1 MEIQSVK
8 YLLMVQDMDR
18 AIAFYQDVIGL
29 NLKSYSPE
37 WSEFTL
43 GDSTVALHGGGTGE
57 FIETGLIFRVAD
69 IGSACQEVVSGG
81 GKLRS
86 GPVDRPGEP
95 IKLAQLCD
103 TESNGFTFSQY
114 VG

>member
-1 MEIQSVK
+1 MQVEQVV
-8 YLLMVQDMDR
+8 YMLTVQDINR

-29 NLKSYSPE
+29 NLKSYSPG
-37 WSEFTL
+37 WSELTL

-57 FIETGLIFRVAD
+57 FAETGLIFQVAEID
-69 IGSACQEVVSGG
+69 TACQEVVSGG

-86 GPVDRPGEP
+86 GPEDRPGEP
-95 IKLAQLCD
+95 IKLAHLSD
-103 TESNGFTFSQY
+103 TEGNGFTFSQY